1 MFDKMNVRDLS
12 DVDLQE
18 RRALVRVDYNVPL
31 DEHGNVTDDA
41 RIQATLP
48 TLQYL
53 RGRQAR
59 IVLMSH
65 LGRPKGKVV
74 PKYSLRPVAEHLSR
88 VLGEDVVFVP
98 STVSDEA
105 LQATETLEPAGVL
118 LLENTRFDAR
128 EEANDPEFAKALSG
142 LGDVY
147 VNDAFGTA
155 HRAHASTAGVARYL
169 RPAVAGLLMERELE
183 YLGGLLAEPE
193 RPYVAVLGGAKVSG
207 KIDLIDNLLGKLDRL
222 CIGGAMACT
231 FLRAKGVETG
241 KSLVEDDLIDLA
253 GRLMDRAGDAL
264 VLPSDAVVAPS
275 LESGEGAH
283 TVKVEAI
290 PADQMLLDIGPDSAG
305 EFKAVLKSAKTILWN
320 GPVGVFEQPAFSE
333 GTRAVG
339 RAIAEATS
347 EGATS
352 VVGGGDTA
360 AAVAAFDLVDRMTH
374 VSTGGGATL
383 ELLAGQELPGVA
395 ALTDRGAK

>member
-1 MFDKMNVRDLS
+1 MFNKMNVRDLS
-12 DVDLQE
+12 DVELQG

-31 DEHGNVTDDA
+31 DEHGDVTDDA

-88 VLGEDVVFVP
+88 VLGEEVIFVP

-105 LQATETLEPAGVL
+105 AAATEKLEPAGIL

-128 EEANDPEFAKALSG
+128 EEANDPEFARALSG

-183 YLGGLLAEPE
+183 YLGGLLAEPK
-193 RPYVAVLGGAKVSG
+193 RPFVAVLGGAKVSG
-207 KIDLIDNLLGKLDRL
+207 KIDLIDNLLDKLDRL

-231 FLRAKGVETG
+231 FLRARGVETG
-241 KSLVEDDLIDLA
+241 KSLVEEDLIDLA
-253 GRLMDRAGDAL
+253 GQLMDRAGDSL

-275 LESGEGAH
+275 LESGEGAR

-305 EFKAVLKSAKTILWN
+305 EFKAVIEGAKTILWN
-320 GPVGVFEQPAFSE
+320 GPVGVFEQRAFGE

-347 EGATS
+347 GGATS
-352 VVGGGDTA
+352 IVGGGDTA
-360 AAVAAFDLVDRMTH
+360 AAVAAFELVDRMTH

-383 ELLAGQELPGVA
+383 ELLAGKELPGVA
-395 ALTDRGAK
+395 ALTDRGAT